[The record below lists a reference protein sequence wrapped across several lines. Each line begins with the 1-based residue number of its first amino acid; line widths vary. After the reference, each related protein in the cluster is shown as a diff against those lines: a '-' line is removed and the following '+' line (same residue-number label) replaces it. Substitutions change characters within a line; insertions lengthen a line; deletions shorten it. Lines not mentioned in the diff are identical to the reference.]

1 MESGKLL
8 IIDDDPDFREE
19 LKLYLGSKGYGVI
32 TAENAQEGLKK
43 IKAERPDLIVLDV
56 MMERLDDG
64 FRMCY
69 DLKHDSEYRHIPIVI
84 VTSVTQATGLKFNP
98 ETDGEY
104 LEADAYYQKPVSMEE
119 LLSTIQRLLKNRG

>member
-1 MESGKLL
+1 MNKGKRLL
-8 IIDDDPDFREE
+8 IVDDDPDFREALRISLE
-19 LKLYLGSKGYGVI
+19 SLGYEVSVAGDLDSGY
-32 TAENAQEGLKK
+32 
-43 IKAERPDLIVLDV
+43 KAIHDFLPDLLILDV

-69 DLKHDSEYRHIPIVI
+69 DLKHDPSYRNLPVVI

-104 LEADAYYQKPVSMEE
+104 LEADAYFQKPVSIEE
-119 LLSTIQRLLKNRG
+119 LVATIKRLLKE